1 MDALLDC
8 LPNVE
13 ELQISFGSE
22 NVDISTDV
30 ESADKKFD
38 KNLKLKSF
46 SVYTAMTKRSLTH
59 IWYISH

>member
-30 ESADKKFD
+30 KSADKKID

-46 SVYTAMTKRSLTH
+46 SVYTAMTKRALTH
-59 IWYISH
+59 IWYMSH